1 MVDEQRIKTMRER
14 IGSRADNLV
23 NESARQY
30 LPRVR
35 SAQNQCTPEEWD
47 MICEIAER
55 SKNPQ
60 HYFMS
65 MISKAKF
72 SGTLDYAKRL
82 LARSVEAIAYVARK
96 INNRTK
102 SYLNYV
108 ADKIA
113 EGKYSMA
120 NVVNMVEIAEKKSAP
135 DRYLIGILKKG
146 YVPFKPKTT

>member
-23 NESARQY
+23 NEGARQY

-35 SAQNQCTPEEWD
+35 SAQNQCTSEEWD

-55 SKNPQ
+55 SNNPQ

-65 MISKAKF
+65 IIAKDKF
-72 SGTLDYAKRL
+72 KGTLDYAKRL
-82 LARSVEAIAYVARK
+82 LARSVEAISYIAGK
-96 INNRTK
+96 INNKTK
-102 SYLNYV
+102 SYINYV